1 MGEPW
6 GDGWVMVGW
15 WLGGGWVVVFCRG
28 RTRKDAENIR
38 VAEGI

>member
-6 GDGWVMVGW
+6 GDDWVMVGW
-15 WLGGGWVVVFCRG
+15 WSFAAEGRG